1 MTLLRTSSWITAII
15 VLASSSLWAQ
25 ITAPN
30 TPPGWKTYVDKVH
43 GFSFAYPPLYK
54 LKRRPDSA
62 RDQEE
67 YARDGGMDVDE
78 AAMQGRW
85 VGLRN
90 QSSDGTI
97 DFLLTSKRFD
107 LNSLSGSA
115 PTGEEGPPP
124 AVQEGDNTFYY
135 YGAGGGGVEYADQ
148 FFYNFKGKTLYIVFD
163 GPYEGKS
170 PTDETQEIESKM
182 LASFRTFRPKGER

>member
-1 MTLLRTSSWITAII
+1 MTLLRTSTWVTAFI
-15 VLASSSLWAQ
+15 VLASNSLWAQ
-25 ITAPN
+25 IAAPN

-54 LKRRPDSA
+54 LKRRPDSG

-67 YARDGGMDVDE
+67 DAREGGMDK
-78 AAMQGRW
+78 AAVESRW

-97 DFLLTSKRFD
+97 DFLLTNKRFD
-107 LNSLSGSA
+107 LNSLSGNA

-124 AVQEGDNTFYY
+124 AVQEGENTFYY
-135 YGAGGGGVEYADQ
+135 FGAGGGGVEYADQ
-148 FFYNFKGKTLYIVFD
+148 FFYNFNGKLLSIVFD

-182 LASFRTFRPKGER
+182 LASFRTFRPKRDR